1 MYMYL
6 GKTTGSEISDP
17 HKNQKYVADHPL
29 TMQCGYNKIDSF
41 EKKNIIFLEGP
52 ILKLCTLIVIILNY
66 QSTQKQTLGR
76 ETSQEETL
84 QAGFLSNCSDVS
96 DNNTFQTFIPLGTIL
111 NLSPDDDYL
120 DLLSDTKNQNVLR
133 ENSMIIYAEFGLN
146 LCLQFPRIF
155 FFYSVPHMVLSLFFF
170 SVVAA
175 ILHVQVSFHLSG
187 FRYKYCFKHFHKAS
201 LFCNMMGATNT

>member
-1 MYMYL
+1 M
-6 GKTTGSEISDP
+6 
-17 HKNQKYVADHPL
+17 
-29 TMQCGYNKIDSF
+29 
-41 EKKNIIFLEGP
+41 
-52 ILKLCTLIVIILNY
+52 NY

-146 LCLQFPRIF
+146 LCL
-155 FFYSVPHMVLSLFFF
+155 
-170 SVVAA
+170 
-175 ILHVQVSFHLSG
+175 
-187 FRYKYCFKHFHKAS
+187 
-201 LFCNMMGATNT
+201 